1 MSVLEQYVHTLLEEI
16 NVHSPKTKPTSGSA
30 KLFSINNTF
39 KNERSRSRIII
50 IIIIIIIIS

>member
-50 IIIIIIIIS
+50 IIIIIIS